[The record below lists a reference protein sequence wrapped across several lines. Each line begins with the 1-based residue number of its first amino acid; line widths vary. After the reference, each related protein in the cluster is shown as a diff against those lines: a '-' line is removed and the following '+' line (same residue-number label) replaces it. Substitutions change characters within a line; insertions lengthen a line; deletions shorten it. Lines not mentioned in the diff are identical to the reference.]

1 MNQTGTIILSGEDS
15 KNFIREIIH
24 PDEEHI
30 QKVSNKL
37 KEINENITIH
47 REGTSTI
54 AEIKNLDL
62 SFLDNQLEE

>member
-1 MNQTGTIILSGEDS
+1 MNQTGPIILSGEDS

-62 SFLDNQLEE
+62 SILDKEKT